1 MRVLRIPRVPSVLSL
16 ASVLAIAAIVAP
28 AMAAEPAASG
38 QQAFAARLQQLEDHI
53 AIERVLMEYGRAL
66 DRRDFATYSQLF
78 ATNGEWSGS
87 LGTFR
92 GPAAIKAAMEQ
103 SFKDSKAAP
112 IPTNFHVLTNAII
125 DVQGDRATAWS
136 KWTFMNMVDNKPV
149 VVLAGQ
155 YEDTLIREAG
165 KWKFL
170 RRTAQTPGT
179 PGPPPK

>member
-1 MRVLRIPRVPSVLSL
+1 MRVLSVLSIL
-16 ASVLAIAAIVAP
+16 TVAAIAAP
-28 AMAAEPAASG
+28 AIAAEPAASA
-38 QQAFAARLQQLEDHI
+38 QQGFAARLQHVEDHI

-66 DRRDFATYSQLF
+66 DRRDFVTYSQLF

-92 GPAAIKAAMEQ
+92 GPAAIEAAMEQ

-155 YEDTLIREAG
+155 YEDTLIRESG

>member
-1 MRVLRIPRVPSVLSL
+1 MQSLKVRSLMSVLGIL
-16 ASVLAIAAIVAP
+16 AMSPLVGPALAAD
-28 AMAAEPAASG
+28 PAASG
-38 QQAFAARLQQLEDHI
+38 QQALAVRIQQVEDHI

-66 DRRDFATYSQLF
+66 DRRDFDTYSQLF

-92 GPAAIKAAMEQ
+92 GPAAIKAAMEK
-103 SFKDSKAAP
+103 SFKDSRAAP

-125 DVQGDRATAWS
+125 DVKGDRATAWS

-155 YEDTLIREAG
+155 YEDTLVREG
-165 KWKFL
+165 GEWKFL

>member
-1 MRVLRIPRVPSVLSL
+1 MKRLGLLNVLLILV
-16 ASVLAIAAIVAP
+16 ASS
-28 AMAAEPAASG
+28 AMAAEPGSSS
-38 QQAFAARLQQLEDHI
+38 QPAFAARLQQVEDHI

-92 GPAAIKAAMEQ
+92 GPAGIKAAMEQ
-103 SFKDSKAAP
+103 SLKDSKAA
-112 IPTNFHVLTNAII
+112 
-125 DVQGDRATAWS
+125 
-136 KWTFMNMVDNKPV
+136 
-149 VVLAGQ
+149 
-155 YEDTLIREAG
+155 
-165 KWKFL
+165 